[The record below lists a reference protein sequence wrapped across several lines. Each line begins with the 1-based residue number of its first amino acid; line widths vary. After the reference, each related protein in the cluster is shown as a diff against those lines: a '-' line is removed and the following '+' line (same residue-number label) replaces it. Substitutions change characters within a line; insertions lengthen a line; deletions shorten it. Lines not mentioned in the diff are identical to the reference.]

1 MVTFGVSIPLPVS
14 RAERQDRESAAK
26 LAFVEKAEA
35 NLAEATRSATA
46 EYRSLASDALRLAE
60 RVQRYQSSIVVPA
73 QQRTVAALAGY
84 RSNQVSLMTLFES
97 RHAEVEAQ
105 RKLLVLRRE
114 LAKAQAQLAFK
125 PLVEWRRPMK
135 RAQVLVW
142 CRSRCRGAGR
152 RQLLRRQAH
161 WPDRAGRDE
170 RRRAGLAPRRPAIAK
185 CSIGTTRWC
194 RGRASTSRASRRSWT
209 CSSCPSMPT
218 RRATPASR

>member
-1 MVTFGVSIPLPVS
+1 VTFGVSIPLPVS
-14 RAERQDRESAAK
+14 RAERQDREAAAK

-73 QQRTVAALAGY
+73 QQRTAAALAGY
-84 RSNQVSLMTLFES
+84 RSNQVSLTTLFDA

-125 PLVEWRRPMK
+125 PL
-135 RAQVLVW
+135 
-142 CRSRCRGAGR
+142 SNGGAR
-152 RQLLRRQAH
+152 
-161 WPDRAGRDE
+161 
-170 RRRAGLAPRRPAIAK
+170 
-185 CSIGTTRWC
+185 
-194 RGRASTSRASRRSWT
+194 
-209 CSSCPSMPT
+209 
-218 RRATPASR
+218 